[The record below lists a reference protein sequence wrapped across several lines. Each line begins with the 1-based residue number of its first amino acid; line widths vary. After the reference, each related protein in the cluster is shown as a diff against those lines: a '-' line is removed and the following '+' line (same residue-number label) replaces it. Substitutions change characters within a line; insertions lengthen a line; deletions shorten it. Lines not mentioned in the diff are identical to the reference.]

1 MSAHIRPPPRST
13 LHCCHN
19 SPFLEHAQ
27 SLSCIPQPDE
37 IFRNIRDLPPL
48 KASGQDE
55 YHALFFQKN
64 WHNLGLGVIQ
74 IIQEIFFSNLVFR
87 QHGVQQTWSLSRK

>member
-55 YHALFFQKN
+55 YHALFFQKKLAQFGPWCYSDN
-64 WHNLGLGVIQ
+64 SRD
-74 IIQEIFFSNLVFR
+74 FFSNLVFR

>member
-1 MSAHIRPPPRST
+1 MSAHIRPPSRSM

-27 SLSCIPQPDE
+27 SLSCILQLDE
-37 IFRNIRDLPPL
+37 IFRTIRDLPPL
-48 KASGQDE
+48 KAPGQDE

-64 WHNLGLGVIQ
+64 WHNLGLSVIQ
-74 IIQEIFFSNLVFR
+74 IIQEIFLA
-87 QHGVQQTWSLSRK
+87 T